1 MYYLNY
7 IYLISEL
14 SDIIFITEMIEKS
27 CMYFKKFSLNSYNV
41 TWIFFLFTKE

>member
-1 MYYLNY
+1 MILKIYFSNVNMYYLNN

-27 CMYFKKFSLNSYNV
+27 CMYYEKFSLN
-41 TWIFFLFTKE
+41 